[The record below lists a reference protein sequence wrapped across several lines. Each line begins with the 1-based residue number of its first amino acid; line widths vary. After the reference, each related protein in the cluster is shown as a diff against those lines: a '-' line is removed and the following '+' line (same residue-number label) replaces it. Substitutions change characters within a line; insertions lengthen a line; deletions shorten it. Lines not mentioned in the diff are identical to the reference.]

1 MYKMNTDENRI
12 KKFDEFMYG
21 NKMRRFLNLTIISGI
36 IKGGFFFGKDKSF
49 ELFLYHTQLKNRV
62 LDFRIDGV
70 SLSDLG
76 ISIKVGDY
84 VQDIKKWAESKG
96 YKIEEIKKDEY

>member
-1 MYKMNTDENRI
+1 
-12 KKFDEFMYG
+12 
-21 NKMRRFLNLTIISGI
+21 
-36 IKGGFFFGKDKSF
+36 
-49 ELFLYHTQLKNRV
+49 LYHTQLKNRV